1 MYKMADPQNIHRGG
15 DRIVDM
21 RSILLLLAAA
31 ACAFAQQPN
40 TVTASVSHQQQ
51 ITTSTAVFQI
61 QLVDASLNST
71 VDSAAGVLASVGVNS
86 SHLTDVSVAISQGY
100 LLTTYNFTLPV
111 ASGDFAATRDK
122 LLTVQRN
129 LSNSQTQGLGWSS
142 SQIPTDD
149 ELASALELAMPALL
163 EKAKRKASL
172 LATAMHANLGDIVT
186 LSAPAVAP
194 TGATVTVTISAT
206 YAVAAPAP
214 PAQQ

>member
-1 MYKMADPQNIHRGG
+1 
-15 DRIVDM
+15 M
-21 RSILLLLAAA
+21 RNTLLLLAAA
-31 ACAFAQQPN
+31 AGLFAQQPN

-71 VDSAAGVLASVGVNS
+71 VDSAAGVLSSVGVNS

-100 LLTTYNFTLPV
+100 LLTTYSFTLPV
-111 ASGDFAATRDK
+111 ASGDFGAVRDK

-142 SQIPTDD
+142 AQVPNDD

-163 EKAKRKASL
+163 DKAKRKAGL
-172 LATAMHANLGDIVT
+172 LAAAMHVNLGDVVT
-186 LSAPAVAP
+186 LSAPAVTP
-194 TGATVTVTISAT
+194 SGATVTVALTAT
-206 YAVAAPAP
+206 YAVVPQTP
-214 PAQQ
+214 PAQE